1 MGADDS
7 VSEEVDMQQQQTNSA
22 NHKRPVALKEEEING
37 SNGEATSVDD
47 VISLGSQDTISDDSS
62 NGGGGGGGSSNSTKF
77 SNMKHHKSLMR
88 YERALD
94 CIQSTPFFFSFTS
107 VQRSDGHVRY
117 TILKKKYK

>member
-88 YERALD
+88 YVLA
-94 CIQSTPFFFSFTS
+94 
-107 VQRSDGHVRY
+107 
-117 TILKKKYK
+117 